1 MSYNLAMA
9 SLLALYDPRLLTAEE
24 FYQIDF
30 GPDLKAELD
39 NGVIRMMAGGSRD
52 HARVQA
58 NIVAFLRSPLRGSGC
73 RPYGSDM
80 SVRPH
85 DLSVRY
91 PDVTVDCGSP
101 TDRGDDIRLS
111 APRVIFEVLSPSTR
125 NLDLRVKREEYR
137 ALSTV
142 DTIVFVDPDAE
153 TVIIH
158 QRIAD
163 GWNETLP
170 AAVDVPLSSLDVIIP
185 HGEIFARD

>member
-1 MSYNLAMA
+1 MA
-9 SLLALYDPRLLTAEE
+9 SLLALTDPRLLTAEE

-39 NGVIRMMAGGSRD
+39 NGVIRMMAGGTRD

-58 NIVAFLRSPLRGSGC
+58 NITAFLRTNLRGSGC

-80 SVRPH
+80 SVRAH

-101 TDRGDDIRLS
+101 EDRGDDTRLT
-111 APRVIFEVLSPSTR
+111 APRAIFEVLSPSTR
-125 NLDLRVKREEYR
+125 DLDLRVKSEEYR
-137 ALSTV
+137 ALPTV

-153 TVIIH
+153 TVIVH
-158 QRIAD
+158 QRIAN
-163 GWNETLP
+163 GWNQTLP
-170 AAVDVPLSSLDVIIP
+170 APADVPLPSLGVTLP
-185 HGEIFARD
+185 HAEIFARD

>member
-1 MSYNLAMA
+1 MA
-9 SLLALYDPRLLTAEE
+9 SLLALRDPRLLTAEE

-52 HARVQA
+52 HARVQG
-58 NIVAFLRSPLRGSGC
+58 NIYAFLRGPLRGSGC

-80 SVRPH
+80 SVRAH

-101 TDRGDDIRLS
+101 HDSGDDIRLS

-125 NLDLRVKREEYR
+125 VLDLRVKKEEYR
-137 ALSTV
+137 ALPTV
-142 DTIVFVDPDAE
+142 DTIVFIDPDAE
-153 TVIIH
+153 TVNVH
-158 QRIAD
+158 QRIEGAWTELEFAPRD
-163 GWNETLP
+163 LDLPTLGL
-170 AAVDVPLSSLDVIIP
+170 AIP
-185 HGEIFARD
+185 HAEIFARD

>member
-1 MSYNLAMA
+1 MA
-9 SLLALYDPRLLTAEE
+9 SLLALSDPRFLTAEE

-52 HARVQA
+52 HSRVQS
-58 NIVAFLRSPLRGSGC
+58 NILAYLHPKLRGSGC

-80 SVRPH
+80 SVRAH

-101 TDRGDDIRLS
+101 SDTGRDTRLS

-125 NLDLRVKREEYR
+125 EIDLRVKREEYR
-137 ALSTV
+137 LLPTI

-153 TVIIH
+153 TSSVH
-158 QRIAD
+158 QRTDA
-163 GWNETLP
+163 GWAETLFTHDD
-170 AAVDVPLSSLDVIIP
+170 VDLVSLGLTIP
-185 HGEIFARD
+185 HAEIFARD